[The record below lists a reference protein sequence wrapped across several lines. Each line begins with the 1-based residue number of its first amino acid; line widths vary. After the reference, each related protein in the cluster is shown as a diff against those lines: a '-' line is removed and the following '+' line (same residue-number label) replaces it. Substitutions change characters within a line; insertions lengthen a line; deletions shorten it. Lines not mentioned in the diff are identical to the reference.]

1 MNYKNIYN
9 KLIIKAKSEIRI
21 KSDTVYYEAHHI
33 KPRSFGGE
41 GDCRNTNHPNIVL
54 LTPKEHY
61 IAHLL
66 LVGIYPNS
74 PAMHKA
80 LWNMCNVKKDI
91 RYKPSAKTYCS
102 IRMEYIKNTIG
113 SNNHFFGKTHS
124 EESKLKISLKAKG
137 RQTFLGKTHSEES
150 KLKMKKSQ
158 MGKVISEETKNK
170 IILSTSGGNHYNAK
184 PIICIKTNTMFG
196 SGKELSEHINIPF
209 STVRRYLNG
218 TTKPPVWFHYQRIN
232 I

>member
-33 KPRSFGGE
+33 KPRSFGGD

-66 LVGIYPNS
+66 LVAIYPNS

-91 RYKPSAKTYCS
+91 RYKPSAKTYCA
-102 IRMEYIKNTIG
+102 IRKEYIKNTIG

-124 EESKLKISLKAKG
+124 DESKLKIGKASLG
-137 RQTFLGKTHSEES
+137 RQTFLGKLHTQETKN
-150 KLKMKKSQ
+150 KLSYYRK
-158 MGKVISEETKNK
+158 GKLLSDETKNK
-170 IILSTSGGNHYNAK
+170 ISLSISGGKHYNAK
-184 PIICIKTNTMFG
+184 KIICTKSNLTFG
-196 SGKELSEHINIPF
+196 SGKELSEYLNKPF
-209 STVRRYLNG
+209 STIRAYLNG
-218 TTKPPVWFHYQRIN
+218 RNKVPEWFHYKRV
-232 I
+232 